1 MYASEK
7 HKNEVPTMAD
17 VVYTIEEAA
26 KILKVSSATIRRMID
41 DGDIK
46 VIRVRGQIR
55 IPKDEIDRILRGQ

>member
-1 MYASEK
+1 
-7 HKNEVPTMAD
+7 MAE
-17 VVYTIEEAA
+17 VVYTIEEAS

-55 IPKDEIDRILRGQ
+55 IPKEEIDRILRGQ